1 MRIFIEIDDAQVDIV
16 KEALAAKAGVKKE
29 AEKKEEKK
37 AVTAAAE
44 SEGSGEVQEY
54 AAMKAAELYKLCC
67 ERGISSKC
75 KKRDK
80 ASLIEVLKEYDR
92 NGGADDEEEEA
103 TDDEWPDE
111 EEEKPEDPY
120 VGKKAQEL
128 YKMCIDRGIVV
139 KKKLSPEQ
147 YVKKLKEADAAADE
161 EDDGDEW
168 NID

>member
-1 MRIFIEIDDAQVDIV
+1 MRIFIEIDDTQIDIV

-92 NGGADDEEEEA
+92 NGGADDEEEEVP
-103 TDDEWPDE
+103 DDEWPDE